1 MAKFRFD
8 KRKLERVVK
17 QAAQAKGDELTAQ
30 LTTDL
35 NALNPACT
43 GRPMQEVKTKVQQ
56 TWRRRMPNDLPEP
69 KLTEF
74 AEKLAAGGTV
84 RVTAV
89 MK

>member
-8 KRKLERVVK
+8 KRKMEKVIK
-17 QAAQAKGDELTAQ
+17 QAAQAKGDELTAK
-30 LTTDL
+30 LTADL

-43 GRPMQEVKTKVQQ
+43 GQPVDQVKTQVQQ
-56 TWRRRMPNDLPEP
+56 VWRRRMSTDLAEP

-74 AEKLAAGGTV
+74 AEKLAAGGAV

-89 MK
+89 LK